1 MGGSSC
7 TIRWN
12 HGGAPYTPGTVTVQL
27 PTWPPPTS
35 AVMIVPGEALASG
48 PPVLVCTV
56 P

>member
-7 TIRWN
+7 TMRWN
-12 HGGAPYTPGTVTVQL
+12 HGGTPYTPATVTVQL
-27 PTWPPPTS
+27 PTCPPPTS
-35 AVMIVPGEALASG
+35 AVITVPGGAGKGG